1 MSISVWDSANEYTIY
16 FPFREH
22 GQPSPPTGAVD
33 RAQVKNTYIKELFLS
48 KTLVFLVAHIVNNLP
63 AM

>member
-16 FPFREH
+16 FPFREY

-48 KTLVFLVAHIVNNLP
+48 KT
-63 AM
+63 